1 VSHKPT
7 IDNFDDPEGLFIP
20 PAGVFKVLIKIGHK
34 TISRF
39 FIYDGQNQVS
49 IVPYPVQAFHSAD
62 PKVSETIVKPE
73 RSAIL
78 EVQAMRRPE
87 RLFDLFL
94 IFGFDHWLFLIH
106 LRFKVAEARLPRPN
120 HHLNLIL

>member
-7 IDNFDDPEGLFIP
+7 IDNFDDPEGLFVP
-20 PAGVFKVLIKIGHK
+20 PAGAFKVLIKIDHK
-34 TISRF
+34 TISRV

-49 IVPYPVQAFHSAD
+49 IIPYSVQAFHSAD

-73 RSAIL
+73 WSAIL
-78 EVQAMRRPE
+78 KIQAMHRPE

-94 IFGFDHWLFLIH
+94 IFGFDHCIFDPSP
-106 LRFKVAEARLPRPN
+106 F
-120 HHLNLIL
+120 